1 MRGDRPGQGDHR
13 ARPGGHARQR
23 ASGRGA
29 RPAGPVSGDPGVTQ
43 TVLVVDDDE
52 LVAQAAAIYLGDAG
66 FATRTVSS
74 GQAAL
79 LELAEA
85 SVDVVLMDIR
95 MPGIDGV
102 EALRRLRKAGHAM
115 PVVMMT
121 HDNRP
126 EIVRDVMATGGNGYI
141 LKPFEAADLVARV
154 RKALDAA
161 KLAPR

>member
-1 MRGDRPGQGDHR
+1 M
-13 ARPGGHARQR
+13 
-23 ASGRGA
+23 
-29 RPAGPVSGDPGVTQ
+29 TQ
-43 TVLVVDDDE
+43 TVLVVDDDD
-52 LVAQAAAIYLGDAG
+52 LISQAAAIFLGDAG
-66 FATRTVSS
+66 FSTRTVSS

-79 LELAEA
+79 VELADA
-85 SVDVVLMDIR
+85 WPDLVLMDIR

-102 EALRRLRKAGHAM
+102 ETLRRLRKAGHKM

-126 EIVRDVMATGGNGYI
+126 EVVRDVIATGGNGYI

-161 KLAPR
+161 KIAPR

>member
-1 MRGDRPGQGDHR
+1 M
-13 ARPGGHARQR
+13 
-23 ASGRGA
+23 
-29 RPAGPVSGDPGVTQ
+29 TL
-43 TVLVVDDDE
+43 TVLVVDDDD
-52 LVAQAAAIYLGDAG
+52 LISQAAAIFLGDAG
-66 FATRTVSS
+66 FSTRTVAS

-79 LELAEA
+79 VELVDA
-85 SVDVVLMDIR
+85 SPDLVLMDIR

-102 EALRRLRKAGHAM
+102 ETLRRLRKTGHKM

-126 EIVRDVMATGGNGYI
+126 EVVRDVIATGGNGYI

>member
-1 MRGDRPGQGDHR
+1 M
-13 ARPGGHARQR
+13 
-23 ASGRGA
+23 
-29 RPAGPVSGDPGVTQ
+29 TQ
-43 TVLVVDDDE
+43 TVLVVDDDN
-52 LVAQAAAIYLGDAG
+52 LISQAAAIFLGDAG
-66 FATRTVSS
+66 FSTRTVAS

-79 LELAEA
+79 VELADA
-85 SVDVVLMDIR
+85 SPDLVLMDIR

-102 EALRRLRKAGHAM
+102 ETLRRLRKAGHTV

-126 EIVRDVMATGGNGYI
+126 EIVRDVIATGGNGYI

>member
-1 MRGDRPGQGDHR
+1 M
-13 ARPGGHARQR
+13 
-23 ASGRGA
+23 
-29 RPAGPVSGDPGVTQ
+29 TQ
-43 TVLVVDDDE
+43 TVLVVDDDD
-52 LVAQAAAIYLGDAG
+52 LISQAAAIFLGDAG
-66 FATRTVSS
+66 FRTRTVAS

-79 LELAEA
+79 VELADA
-85 SVDVVLMDIR
+85 SPDLVLMDIR

-102 EALRRLRKAGHAM
+102 ETLRRLRKAGHKM

-126 EIVRDVMATGGNGYI
+126 EVVRDVIATGGNGYI